1 MQYGIYTPNFG
12 AEISAR
18 ALAAR
23 LILTVGQDIRPMLIL
38 LSSVKTRMR
47 KYALQSSA
55 KD

>member
-23 LILTVGQDIRPMLIL
+23 LILTVGLQRWTES
-38 LSSVKTRMR
+38 LS
-47 KYALQSSA
+47 
-55 KD
+55 